1 MVIASASSVPSMSAS
16 PEISK
21 LTASNSPATVT
32 TPLDKVIKSV
42 SPVCPICA
50 PLINTSST
58 VKDVR
63 VPKLVTFG

>member
-32 TPLDKVIKSV
+32 TPLDKVIQSV